1 MLDESKAAIIQ
12 PKLGMACVAKCEV
25 NGHWYRGKIVGGMD
39 LFSFVDVAF
48 VDYGNVQSTPICYV
62 KAIDKEFVDLP
73 PQAYKCSLD
82 VPMGSSSGTSEDI
95 HRFIS
100 STMGKRFWAKFT
112 PRGNNPNLTVELTE
126 YRDDGSIISINKLF
140 EQGSKRHYQQVT
152 ENNAVF
158 YVNILKF
165 CLILQAF
172 GEGNNAISTASP
184 SLAANGSLLPAIQQ
198 SNIKVGP
205 DGNAFSSPVAAP
217 YWTMFP
223 PPPSPLFGNTT
234 TRYAQQPFNTFIA
247 SPYVRQANTSVN
259 YLSSGAGPSTSGAVP
274 SKVESVE
281 IVTLSELDLDEP
293 SPRVELSSTE
303 STPGTPHQSTVP
315 DNIGGSNLFTL

>member
-12 PKLGMACVAKCEV
+12 PQLGMACVAKCEV

-158 YVNILKF
+158 YVNILKC

-184 SLAANGSLLPAIQQ
+184 SLTANGPLPPAIQQ

-223 PPPSPLFGNTT
+223 PPSSPHFVNTT
-234 TRYAQQPFNTFIA
+234 MGWAQQSLKDMSGAAMAGP
-247 SPYVRQANTSVN
+247 S
-259 YLSSGAGPSTSGAVP
+259 SSGAVNVLERQENYLRFP
-274 SKVESVE
+274 E
-281 IVTLSELDLDEP
+281 IATNSLPPQRKRHKKEEGDSNVNKKTRPPIQQVTKLK
-293 SPRVELSSTE
+293 
-303 STPGTPHQSTVP
+303 
-315 DNIGGSNLFTL
+315 LFLGFLFY